1 LRSWSISRRHADAVF
16 QDLPASERFESLTE
30 GAGTGTPPQCLNMG
44 AETVEEVAQRIAPS
58 VSEYAAAYLELAKPR
73 VLTMVLIATLAGFYM
88 GSGEQFEF
96 VAALNVVIGTALAA
110 GGTLALN
117 EYAERDTDAR
127 MERTRHRPLPS
138 GRLRPID
145 ALIFGVVTGVAGLLY
160 LWAKVNPLSAIVT
173 GTIAALYLG
182 AYTPMKRFTWLC
194 QVIGA
199 VPGALPPVIGWAAAR
214 NGLGVEPL
222 ILFAIMFL
230 WQLPHS
236 LSIARLYERDYA
248 RAGIRMLPERGRYGD
263 PANLLMIAAASAL
276 LGVGMLPAVMRF
288 AGLLYVSVAIV
299 LGAMLVFHSMRL
311 VLGGPTSAAALRV
324 MKVSLVYLPV
334 VLLAMV
340 LDKV

>member
-1 LRSWSISRRHADAVF
+1 MF
-16 QDLPASERFESLTE
+16 QNLSASERLASLTE
-30 GAGTGTPPQCLNMG
+30 GAGIATPSHRLNVK
-44 AETVEEVAQRIAPS
+44 ATTVEEIAQRAAPS
-58 VSEYAAAYLELAKPR
+58 VGEYAVAYFELAKPR
-73 VLTMVLIATLAGFYM
+73 VLTMVLITTLAGFYM
-88 GSGEQFEF
+88 GSGEQFGF
-96 VAALNVVIGTALAA
+96 VMALNLIIGTALAA

-117 EYAERDTDAR
+117 EYAERDTDAQ

-145 ALIFGVVTGVAGLLY
+145 ALIFGVVTAVAGILY
-160 LWAKVNPLSAIVT
+160 LWARVNPLSAMVT

-182 AYTPMKRFTWLC
+182 VYTPMKRLTWLC

-214 NGLGVEPL
+214 NGLGGEPL

-236 LSIARLYERDYA
+236 LSIARLYQRDYA
-248 RAGIRMLPERGRYGD
+248 RAGIRMLPEPGRYGD
-263 PANLLMIAAASAL
+263 PANLLTIVAAVAL
-276 LGVGMLPAVMRF
+276 LLVGMLPALMRF
-288 AGLLYVSVAIV
+288 TGLLYVPVAVV
-299 LGAMLVFHSMRL
+299 LGAVMLFHCLRL
-311 VLGGPTSAAALRV
+311 MQGGPASTAALRV
-324 MKVSLVYLPV
+324 MKISLVYLPV